1 MNYKIENEFLE
12 VEIST
17 FGAEL
22 QKIVNKK
29 LDRNYLWN
37 GEEEFWGRRSPV
49 LFPFVGSLKNKQ
61 YEYKGKRYS
70 MGQHGFAR
78 DMNFEFLS
86 QNKSSIWFVLKSS
99 KETLE
104 KYPFEFILKIGYE
117 LNQNEIKVMWKVENI
132 GSEKMYFSIGAHPAF
147 LVPIQ
152 PNTLREEY
160 FLKFD
165 TQNNLKN
172 TGLENGLANRE
183 NKQNGIIELDK
194 GYLKIS
200 KELFKYDA
208 LIIEHNQTQKVSLCL
223 PDKTEYVT
231 LEFDS
236 PLFGVWSP
244 YKENVPFVCIEPWY
258 GRCDDK
264 NFEGTLENRLW
275 QNELESNGEF
285 YKEYKIILN

>member
-1 MNYKIENEFLE
+1 MIYKIENEFLE

-29 LDRNYLWN
+29 SNRNYLWN
-37 GEEEFWGRRSPV
+37 GNKEFWGRRSPV
-49 LFPFVGSLKNKQ
+49 LFPFVGSLKNKE
-61 YEYKGKRYS
+61 YEYKGKKYS

-78 DMNFEFLS
+78 DMEFEFLS
-86 QNKSSIWFVLKSS
+86 QNESSIWFVLNSS
-99 KETLE
+99 NETIE
-104 KYPFEFILKIGYE
+104 KYPFEFFLKIGYE
-117 LNQNEIKVMWKVENI
+117 LNKNEIKVMWKVENV

-147 LVPIQ
+147 LVPVES
-152 PNTLREEY
+152 NTLREDY

-183 NKQNGIIELDK
+183 NNQNGIIELDK

-208 LIIEHNQTQKVSLCL
+208 LIIENNQVQKVSLCL
-223 PDKTEYVT
+223 PDQTEYVT
-231 LEFDS
+231 VEFDS
-236 PLFGVWSP
+236 PLVGVWSP

-264 NFEGTLENRLW
+264 NFEGSLENRLW
-275 QNELESNGEF
+275 QNELEPNKEF